1 MTELS
6 TEDERRVEQL
16 LNTMD
21 EETLNL
27 VALDRKYTEE
37 WYEEQLCHLRQM
49 DEYFKEV
56 GQVMNMCGKHDVE
69 RAVDQR
75 RDDIARVMT
84 VYENA
89 LEDLRNNNRTR
100 TVA

>member
-6 TEDERRVEQL
+6 PEEKQSVERL
-16 LNTMD
+16 LNTME

-37 WYEEQLCHLRQM
+37 WYEEQLHHLKQM
-49 DEYFKEV
+49 DEYFCEV
-56 GQVMNMCGKHDVE
+56 GKVMNMCGKHDVE